1 MHVRTC
7 NVESLLNIVPYWHKY
22 TRQES
27 VVLPGPHIITQAGH
41 RPGRGGAISEGLPAH
56 VETDLGLRAGDDDLW
71 DQ

>member
-1 MHVRTC
+1 MRTC
-7 NVESLLNIVPYWHKY
+7 TVESLLNIVPYWNKY

-41 RPGRGGAISEGLPAH
+41 RPVTGLVVISEGLPAH